1 MKRKIAIC
9 LYGLPREIEICKAFN
24 TRFFEQLQLEPY
36 FFCHTW
42 LTEDYKFKKTYNDLE
57 RIKKVLGPVIVEQH
71 DPVEYIN
78 KYCEDKNIDIDSNTF
93 RDITHA
99 GCRQIGQFLSLER
112 CIQLLEENEHKI
124 PNFDIVLIQR
134 YDVIFKLAMEA
145 GAWDWFPGID
155 SDSRLSSKVTDA
167 GARVCWGTQDL
178 GNWAWGLMGAEL
190 GGGRETAMLTGG
202 SAGIPA
208 WWMAFVSLSL
218 SVLTLF
224 ILYPLIYKVYH
235 QEADDKLTNKQ
246 IERVVRNTLKRCAK
260 KMKID
265 IEWDIFRFKV
275 RELSIDVL
283 VAYRTTDYTIAS

>member
-134 YDVIFKLAMEA
+134 YDVIFKLDRGDHVQHIINTQINDIIENPDKPIIYQPLID
-145 GAWDWFPGID
+145 GALIGGYPQASCYYFLTNRIGASTFAENFGYNIITTYKQKNNPN
-155 SDSRLSSKVTDA
+155 RLSYFDGYLYDKKANGV
-167 GARVCWGTQDL
+167 R
-178 GNWAWGLMGAEL
+178 NKH
-190 GGGRETAMLTGG
+190 
-202 SAGIPA
+202 
-208 WWMAFVSLSL
+208 AFFFQQYINNVQASCATHHIKHL
-218 SVLTLF
+218 
-224 ILYPLIYKVYH
+224 
-235 QEADDKLTNKQ
+235 
-246 IERVVRNTLKRCAK
+246 VVRHTCTEKDSWE
-260 KMKID
+260 D
-265 IEWDIFRFKV
+265 IQRKFI
-275 RELSIDVL
+275 
-283 VAYRTTDYTIAS
+283 